1 MKTHLL
7 PVQVEPALSEQLP
20 EVLQRAGSSARFAW
34 EEFFYAKIRNEHT
47 RRAYMRSV
55 RRLLDWCHER
65 SIPLA
70 QISPANI
77 GQFLDGLT
85 LSLPSKKQS
94 VAALRHFFDCLVTRH
109 AIALNPALSVRTE
122 RYSVIEGK
130 TLEISPQQ
138 ARRLLESIDCSRIAG
153 LRDKVVI
160 SVLVYTAARVG
171 AVARLQLKDFVDAGD
186 QYYLRFIDKG
196 GKDREIPVRHDLQQ
210 LIQRYLQW
218 TQLQLSS
225 DPQRSLLTTCSRSR
239 DCLTLQAL
247 EPGDI
252 RRMLKRRLRKIGLST
267 RLSPHSFRVTTITD
281 LLSQGVPLEDV
292 QLLAGHSDPRTT
304 RLYDR
309 RQRKVNRN
317 IVERISI

>member
-85 LSLPSKKQS
+85 LALPSKKQS

-218 TQLQLSS
+218 TQLQLGS
-225 DPQRSLLTTCSRSR
+225 DPQRSLLTTCSRGR

-247 EPGDI
+247 APGDI